1 MSAHARS
8 LLSGDGPEA
17 RLAAARAALDA
28 ARRRRRRTRRIL
40 GFFLLFLLLIPGVG
54 ATYLTLALFTDQET
68 VTADF
73 TTGTIDLDGVRIDA
87 LVLTTSALMP
97 GDTVTDD
104 VVVEN
109 DGTAQLRYAMTTSS
123 TNADSKALRDALT
136 LTIKTI
142 DVTTPGTPCDNF
154 DGASTLYSGVLGAS
168 TAKFGNPAQGS
179 DSGDRTLNAAANE
192 TLCFR
197 VSLPSGT
204 GNSYQGATTTTT
216 FTFDAEQT
224 SNN

>member
-1 MSAHARS
+1 M
-8 LLSGDGPEA
+8 SGDTPVA
-17 RLAAARAALDA
+17 DLVLALQAA
-28 ARRRRRRTRRIL
+28 RRRRRTRRIV
-40 GFFLLFLLLIPGVG
+40 GMFLLLVLLIPSFG

-73 TTGTIDLDGVRIDA
+73 TTGTIDIDGVKIDA

-104 VVVEN
+104 VVVQN
-109 DGTAQLRYAMTTSS
+109 NGTAQLRYSMITSS

-142 DVTTPGTPCDNF
+142 DLTTPGTPCDNF
-154 DGASTLYSGVLGAS
+154 DGASTLYNGVLGAS
-168 TAKFGNPAQGS
+168 TAKFGNPATGS

-197 VSLPSGT
+197 ITLPAGT
-204 GNSYQGATTTTT
+204 GNAYQGATTTTT
-216 FTFDAEQT
+216 FTFDGEQT
-224 SNN
+224 ANN

>member
-1 MSAHARS
+1 MSADTS
-8 LLSGDGPEA
+8 V
-17 RLAAARAALDA
+17 AAAYAALEA
-28 ARRRRRRTRRIL
+28 ARRRRRRTRRAL
-40 GFFLLFLLLIPGVG
+40 GFLLLLVLLIPSVG
-54 ATYLTLALFTDQET
+54 ASYLTLALFTDQET

-73 TTGTIDLDGVRIDA
+73 TTGTIDLDGTKIDA

-109 DGTAQLRYAMTTSS
+109 DGTAQLRYAMSTSS

-136 LTIKTI
+136 LTIKTV

-168 TAKFGNPAQGS
+168 TAKFGDPTQGS
-179 DSGDRTLNAAANE
+179 DSGDRTLDAGANE

-224 SNN
+224 ANN

>member
-1 MSAHARS
+1 MSADARS
-8 LLSGDGPEA
+8 LLSGNSPEA

-73 TTGTIDLDGVRIDA
+73 TTGTIDLNGTKIDA

-104 VVVEN
+104 VVVQN
-109 DGTAQLRYAMTTSS
+109 DGTAQLRYAMSTSS

-136 LTIKTI
+136 LTIKSI

-154 DGASTLYSGVLGAS
+154 DGASTLYNGVLGAS